1 MNTKLTLKLDASV
14 IRQAKR
20 HARKNGKTLS
30 GAVEDYF
37 RRLTNRPAKDDRS
50 LPPTVKRLAGV
61 LRRSKI
67 KDHRKAYT
75 THLDRKYK

>member
-37 RRLTNRPAKDDRS
+37 RRLTNRTAKVDRP

-61 LRRSKI
+61 LRGSKI
-67 KDHRKAYT
+67 KDHRTAYT
-75 THLDRKYK
+75 AYLERKNR